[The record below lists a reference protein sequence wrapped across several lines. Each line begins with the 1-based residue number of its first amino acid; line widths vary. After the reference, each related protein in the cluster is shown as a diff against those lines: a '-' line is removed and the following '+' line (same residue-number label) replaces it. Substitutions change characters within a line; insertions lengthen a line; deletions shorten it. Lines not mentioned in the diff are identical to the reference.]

1 MNIVIT
7 GGGRGIGKAIAEK
20 FLAEGHQIFI
30 CSRNERQLHAV
41 KTEFETKMPGSK
53 PEYFAADL
61 SLREQAQ
68 GFADWI
74 NKKAVTDILINNA
87 GVYLPGNCYNE
98 PEGSME
104 KMMAV
109 NFYSAYY
116 LTRAIL
122 PGMLEKGSGH
132 VFNICSIA
140 SLQAYDG
147 GGGYSVSKYALK
159 GFTDNLRHEMKT
171 KGIKVTGVYPGAVFT
186 DSWQGFDNSSGRIM
200 VPEDIAAMIY
210 AASQLSSQAVVE
222 ELVIRP
228 QLGDL

>member
-30 CSRNERQLHAV
+30 CSRNEKQLHAV
-41 KTEFETKMPGSK
+41 KTELETKMPGSK

-61 SLREQAQ
+61 SLKGEAER
-68 GFADWI
+68 FADWI

-200 VPEDIAAMIY
+200 MPEDIAAMIY